1 LQRLFLAI
9 ARTSADFKSQV
20 LDAGIGEA
28 VAELVRQAVSQYD
41 SRQI

>member
-1 LQRLFLAI
+1 
-9 ARTSADFKSQV
+9 